1 MQFYTCNHRSQT
13 GSNIIF
19 HWGNKHLSLDW
30 FPCGRTRARHLLLF
44 WSSLKNQSKR
54 EPLQKTHPLLVSLIH
69 CTLKWTKGKKENKR
83 ATQRGENMM
92 EKVTPLLPSIRLE
105 SAALVLEF
113 PYSYLGQESG
123 PRRSKPART
132 KKVRVINS
140 LLGRNLKQ
148 TLTVC
153 RMTEIKISC
162 SN

>member
-1 MQFYTCNHRSQT
+1 MQFYTCNHCSQT
-13 GSNIIF
+13 GSDIIF

-30 FPCGRTRARHLLLF
+30 FPCGRTRARHLLLL
-44 WSSLKNQSKR
+44 WSSLKNQSKS
-54 EPLQKTHPLLVSLIH
+54 EPLQKTHLFLFLWY
-69 CTLKWTKGKKENKR
+69 TALWKWTKGKKENKR

-92 EKVTPLLPSIRLE
+92 EKVKPLLPSIRLE
-105 SAALVLEF
+105 SVALVLEF

-123 PRRSKPART
+123 PLRSKPART